1 MNVEMLLHFL
11 KAPGKY
17 FWAENMAS
25 LQVCWPVCPLAELL
39 TFDLFAQPTCDPSAP
54 PQSAPGLV
62 GRARSRAPRPSIRIS
77 ARAFISHRVH
87 RRMDSV
93 TFG

>member
-1 MNVEMLLHFL
+1 MGECGNV
-11 KAPGKY
+11 APGKY

-62 GRARSRAPRPSIRIS
+62 GRARRVRPSEYLPVRS
-77 ARAFISHRVH
+77 FLTAFIGVWIL
-87 RRMDSV
+87 
-93 TFG
+93 